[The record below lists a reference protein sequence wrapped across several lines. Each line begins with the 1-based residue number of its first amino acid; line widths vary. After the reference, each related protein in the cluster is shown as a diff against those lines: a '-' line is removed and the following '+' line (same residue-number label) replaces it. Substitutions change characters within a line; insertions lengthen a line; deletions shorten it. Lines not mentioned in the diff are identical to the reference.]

1 MDTEKYILHIY
12 LKDGCWEEE
21 NSSPQRLQEKQ
32 PYPGSDKE
40 VC

>member
-12 LKDGCWEEE
+12 LKDGCWKEE
-21 NSSPQRLQEKQ
+21 NSQTLQEKQ
-32 PYPGSDKE
+32 PYPGYDKE